1 MYKVSNYIEWNFLP
15 RSDYKLLNGKMKKKK
30 SQFEG
35 ALLNAKGPKNS
46 QLELDYI

>member
-30 SQFEG
+30 IAVWGGS
-35 ALLNAKGPKNS
+35 S
-46 QLELDYI
+46 